1 MAGSLASRRAKKS
14 LKKYLTGQSRL
25 AFLDHAKSERHER
38 APAGRCDGLDLGE
51 QLRRHLGG
59 RDLRSRRGKK
69 RQLLLFLQVQIGAG
83 GGGFGGLWN
92 KKKAEMDSIFSPT
105 VPPLERFDRYFDFVH
120 DRLAEVQKKCGSI
133 LGCPFISVGSEV
145 STQDQIVRE
154 TIDRIMDRK
163 VNYFV
168 SAVRDAAAEGLIDA
182 PDPEAKARA
191 LFSCYQGMMAQA
203 RIQND
208 IELLRGF
215 KEVAMD
221 VLGVKRASAML
232 LHNSSS

>member
-1 MAGSLASRRAKKS
+1 MKERLMDAAMDLIWENSYGATSVDAICDRAGAKKGS
-14 LKKYLTGQSRL
+14 FYYFFKS
-25 AFLDHAKSERHER
+25 KSELAAAALE
-38 APAGRCDGLDLGE
+38 ACWSE
-51 QLRRHLGG
+51 
-59 RDLRSRRGKK
+59 
-69 RQLLLFLQVQIGAG
+69 
-83 GGGFGGLWN
+83 
-92 KKKAEMDSIFSPT
+92 KKAEMDSIFSPT

-163 VNYFV
+163 LSYFV

-182 PDPEAKARA
+182 PDPVAKARA

-215 KEVAMD
+215 KEVAME
-221 VLGVKRASAML
+221 VLGEKRASAM
-232 LHNSSS
+232 SS

>member
-1 MAGSLASRRAKKS
+1 MPRVSDMKERLLDAAMDLIWENSYGATSVDAICDRAGAKKGS
-14 LKKYLTGQSRL
+14 FYYFFKS
-25 AFLDHAKSERHER
+25 KSELAAAALED
-38 APAGRCDGLDLGE
+38 C
-51 QLRRHLGG
+51 
-59 RDLRSRRGKK
+59 
-69 RQLLLFLQVQIGAG
+69 
-83 GGGFGGLWN
+83 WN
-92 KKKAEMDSIFSPT
+92 KKRAEMDSIFSPT
-105 VPPLERFDRYFDFVH
+105 VPPLERFNRYFDFVH

-133 LGCPFISVGSEV
+133 LGCPFVSVGSEV

-182 PDPEAKARA
+182 PDPVAKARA
-191 LFSCYQGMMAQA
+191 LFSCYQGTMAQA

-215 KEVAMD
+215 KEVAME
-221 VLGVKRASAML
+221 VLGVKRASAM
-232 LHNSSS
+232 SSS